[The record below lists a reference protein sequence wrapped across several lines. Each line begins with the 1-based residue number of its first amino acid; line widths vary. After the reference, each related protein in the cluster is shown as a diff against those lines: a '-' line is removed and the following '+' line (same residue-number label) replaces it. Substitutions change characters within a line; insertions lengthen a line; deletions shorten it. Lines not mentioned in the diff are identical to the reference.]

1 MTAHLKLRVH
11 ITEPWD
17 FERQTGMED
26 LTGWTVDYVIDELEE
41 WEVMLDASYRLH
53 DVVHGRILV
62 SPRYVGERL
71 GKIFDTI
78 VGTPVRIAHR
88 LDGDWHYAMAGTLSL
103 RHDEK
108 PKESN

>member
-17 FERQTGMED
+17 FERQTGLEG

-71 GKIFDTI
+71 SKIFDTI

-108 PKESN
+108 PKEAN